1 MPYIVQEKRDELD
14 PIIDRLHHALV
25 SLEADD
31 ENNNMEGNM
40 NYLITRLLRKVYG
53 TSYAEINAA
62 MGMLTCVQAE
72 HYRTQAAWYEDQK
85 KFENGD
91 VEANN
96 TPIHTSE
103 VVVEDTRG
111 ND

>member
-1 MPYIVQEKRDELD
+1 MPYIIQEKRDALD
-14 PIIDRLHHALV
+14 PAIDELYHALV
-25 SLEADD
+25 GLEADD

-40 NYLITRLLRKVYG
+40 NYLITRLMRKVYG

-85 KFENGD
+85 KHDNGD
-91 VEANN
+91 VESENAPIT
-96 TPIHTSE
+96 TPE
-103 VVVEDTRG
+103 VVVEDTR
-111 ND
+111 D